1 MYMDCVTKQMDTDVC
16 QASNIMPMVSH
27 DDYGEWLLLIL
38 IKPEVV
44 RFHRIGDRDILCE
57 KPCSLCA
64 KGDHPIE
71 SLLLPVYIKRKDVM
85 KLLQVD
91 IIQYPGS
98 LFEQMCK
105 FHDEC
110 NKANASV
117 YCHAFCI
124 NEADLIPDCRSQEER
139 ERHDSNV
146 FIIWNWIVPF
156 CQTAFRNKEAVAQF
170 LNNYKPGDLKMSAGF
185 CCESD

>member
-1 MYMDCVTKQMDTDVC
+1 MYMDCVTKQMDIDVC

-71 SLLLPVYIKRKDVM
+71 SRLLPVYNTKTEVVKIFRVDV
-85 KLLQVD
+85 
-91 IIQYPGS
+91 IQYPGS
-98 LFEQMCK
+98 LFEQMSK
-105 FHDEC
+105 FQDEC
-110 NKANASV
+110 NKAKASV

-124 NEADLIPDCRSQEER
+124 EKAVFTPDCQGEEEVVHHGSR
-139 ERHDSNV
+139 VYV
-146 FIIWNWIVPF
+146 FWNWVFSF